1 MTPTLLIADDEK
13 HTREGL
19 QLALEN
25 QYEVYIANSGEEAIR
40 LMDIETFDVVLTD
53 LRMGRVSG
61 MKVIEKAKQVSQPPF
76 VIMITAYGDVET
88 AVQAMKQGAFDFVTK
103 PVNLEKLE
111 ILIKRSLKT
120 RKLEEENQGLRNL
133 LQEKSKFEGIIGKA
147 PAFQSIMDQVNRVAP
162 AKTTVLLQG
171 ETGTG
176 KELIANAIH
185 ENSPRKKG
193 PFIPVHCAALSANV
207 LESELF
213 GHEKGAFTGATER
226 RLGRFEIADGG
237 TLFLD
242 ELGEIDAATQVKL
255 LRFLETKSFERLGSN
270 RSISVDIRLVCAT
283 NRNLE
288 KMVKNN
294 QFREDLL
301 YRLNVVEIILPPLRE
316 RQQDI
321 QPLLEHYSQTLAK
334 ENGVKPVEF
343 LPEIIETLKTYS
355 WPGNIRELRNFCE
368 NTVVMRQGKKLTTAD
383 LDPKFHSPSNHST
396 SNLETFPK
404 SLPNSLGLSKEDNE
418 KKLYR
423 EALIKT
429 EGNRTKAAQLLG
441 VSRRTLQRK
450 LLIWSD
456 LGL

>member
-1 MTPTLLIADDEK
+1 MIPSLLIVDDEK

-25 QYEVYIANSGEEAIR
+25 QYEVYIAKSGEEAIR

>member
-242 ELGEIDAATQVKL
+242 ELGEVDAATQVKL

>member
-53 LRMGRVSG
+53 LRMGKVSG
-61 MKVIEKAKQVSQPPF
+61 MKVIEKAKKVSPQPI

-103 PVNLEKLE
+103 PINLEKLE

-133 LQEKSKFEGIIGKA
+133 LQEKTKFEGIIGKA
-147 PAFQSIMDQVNRVAP
+147 PAFQSIMDQVKRVAP

-185 ENSPRKKG
+185 ENSPRRKG

-242 ELGEIDAATQVKL
+242 ELGEIDSATQVKL
-255 LRFLETKSFERLGSN
+255 LRFLETKSFERIGGN
-270 RSISVDIRLVCAT
+270 RSVSVDIRLVCAT

-301 YRLNVVEIILPPLRE
+301 YRLNVVEIILPPLRN
-316 RQQDI
+316 RKQDI
-321 QPLLEHYSQTLAK
+321 QPLLEHYSQTLSI
-334 ENGVKPVEF
+334 ENGVEPVEF
-343 LPEIIETLKTYS
+343 LPEIVEILQHYS

-368 NTVVMRQGKKLTTAD
+368 NTVVMRQGKMLTKAD
-383 LDPKFHSPSNHST
+383 LDPKFHSPFPHSPSTLESLPKSNHVY
-396 SNLETFPK
+396 
-404 SLPNSLGLSKEDNE
+404 LGLSKENNE
-418 KKLYR
+418 KELYR

-429 EGNRTKAAQLLG
+429 QGNRTKAAQLLG

-450 LLIWSD
+450 LLIWTD
-456 LGL
+456 LQF

>member
-1 MTPTLLIADDEK
+1 MIPTLLIADDEK

-25 QYEVYIANSGEEAIR
+25 QYEVYIAKSGEEAIR
-40 LMDIETFDVVLTD
+40 LMEIEPFDVVLTD
-53 LRMGRVSG
+53 LRMGSVSG
-61 MKVIEKAKQVSQPPF
+61 MKVVEKAKKLAQQPI

-88 AVQAMKQGAFDFVTK
+88 AVQAMKKGAFDFVTK
-103 PVNLEKLE
+103 PINLEKLE

-120 RKLEEENQGLRNL
+120 QKLEEENQGLRNL
-133 LQEKSKFEGIIGKA
+133 LQEKSKFEGIIGEA
-147 PAFQSIMDQVNRVAP
+147 PAFQSIMDQVKRVAP

-185 ENSPRKKG
+185 ENSPRRKN
-193 PFIPVHCAALSANV
+193 PFIPVHCAALSANI

-242 ELGEIDAATQVKL
+242 ELGEIDATTQVKL
-255 LRFLETKSFERLGSN
+255 LRFLETKTFERLGSN
-270 RSISVDIRLVCAT
+270 RSITVDIRLVCAT

-288 KMVKNN
+288 KMVKDD

-301 YRLNVVEIILPPLRE
+301 YRLNIVEITLPPLRK
-316 RQQDI
+316 RRQDI
-321 QPLLEHYSQTLAK
+321 QPLLQHYSQILSK
-334 ENGVKPVEF
+334 ENGLKPVEF
-343 LPEIIETLKTYS
+343 LPEIIEILQNYS

-368 NTVVMRQGKKLTTAD
+368 NTVVMRQGKMLKKTD
-383 LDPKFHSPSNHST
+383 LDPKFY
-396 SNLETFPK
+396 
-404 SLPNSLGLSKEDNE
+404 SLPEDVLVNNLTHLKSSPVPSELSKEDNE
-418 KKLYR
+418 KSLYR

-429 EGNRTKAAQLLG
+429 KGNRTKAAQLLG

-450 LLIWSD
+450 LLIWPNLVS
-456 LGL
+456 